1 MLNKFFRISLTIITV
16 IFVIALGISSC
27 QGRTPIVG
35 PEPVDHSLNV
45 ASTRE
50 NIADANIISGEGQ
63 LGQGNVSPI
72 GNGNAKVVSIESI
85 TLEGGTLIL
94 ISNNE
99 PSLSAQQT
107 NELRIDFEMW
117 VAVGEPAHEKDPS
130 LIATGAPDLTWSA
143 IAQQVTET
151 IYDFS
156 QTIENF
162 NKTSN
167 NVLDPVVSNNY
178 TAFIRFTLNDISG
191 LIGENSFLNLQS
203 LRLNIQASEFPEN
216 ATLITPVLEA
226 DPPKVMSFEA
236 TPKTINQGGTSTL
249 RWWVAGAD
257 NATSLTI
264 SNDLDN
270 STQDVTNLLKLNVQ
284 PTQTTTYTLTIT
296 NNEGSDSRQLTV
308 VVNTQSAEPKITSF
322 TATPAE
328 ITRGEASELSWV
340 VTGLP
345 VPTLTI
351 DQGVGD
357 VTGLTSTT
365 VTPNQSTTY
374 RLTATNSEGS
384 VSQDVTI
391 TINDNSL
398 SSLEIVQSLKD
409 HSVVTTSVAYSP
421 DGLLIAT
428 ATGSYVHIFDSQ
440 TNSLL
445 RTLSGHTGEVLSI
458 AFSPDS
464 QTIASGSE
472 DLTVKLWEV
481 SSGSLKTTLSG
492 HNGDVEAVAFSPN
505 GNTLASGSGDGTIKL
520 WQVTGNA
527 QPRTFLGHSG
537 VVLAV
542 DFNPDGDIL
551 ASGSSDDTVKLWE
564 VSDGTELLSL
574 TEHKASV
581 HTVAF
586 SPDGQTL
593 ASGGFDSNVHL
604 WKVSDGTKLHTLS
617 NHVSL
622 VSSVAFN
629 PVNNTLASGSWD
641 SSVVVWDTSSG
652 QVLKEIGA
660 TGFKATNS
668 VAFSPQ
674 GDILIAGGDSSYTSA
689 KSWQVSDYTL
699 IRSFA
704 GNSSS
709 VRLIT
714 FSPDSSLLASTSWD
728 GTVKLWTVSDGTE
741 VNIPE
746 FIHDP
751 NQTYATTFSPDNT
764 MLASAA
770 TNDLSG
776 TTLVRLWNLNGSE
789 IYSLPG
795 GKRIFTVAFSP
806 DGGSLASG
814 GEDSTIQ
821 LWQASN
827 GALLNTFS
835 GHNGWI
841 NSIAFSPDGDI
852 LASGASFPDKDVILR
867 KVEDGSV
874 IQTLSGHKSE
884 IFSVTFSPDSSMLA
898 SSSPDATIKVWQVAN
913 GQELRTFTG
922 HSDWV
927 NSVAFSPSG
936 KLIASGSSDKSVKIW
951 QVENGAEIEAL
962 LGHSDEIN
970 SVAFSP
976 DGRYLAVSA
985 GTIAGKN
992 SITIYGDPDAK
1003 AIFSSSP

>member
-1 MLNKFFRISLTIITV
+1 MNRGFRFLYTIIGI
-16 IFVIALGISSC
+16 IFLLILGVLSC
-27 QGRTPIVG
+27 QGRTPIVD
-35 PEPVDHSLNV
+35 PIPIDIAV
-45 ASTRE
+45 ASTR
-50 NIADANIISGEGQ
+50 ADIIDTGAEVGTGEF
-63 LGQGNVSPI
+63 GQGNVSRI
-72 GNGNAKVVSIESI
+72 GDGNAKVVSIESI
-85 TLEGGTLIL
+85 ELEGGTLIL
-94 ISNNE
+94 TSNQSQQIS
-99 PSLSAQQT
+99 
-107 NELRIDFEMW
+107 ELKVDFEMW
-117 VAVGEPAHEKDPS
+117 IAAGESAHENDPS

-162 NKTSN
+162 SKASDNI
-167 NVLDPVVSNNY
+167 LDPVVNSNY
-178 TAFIRFTLNDISG
+178 TAFIRFTINDIRG
-191 LIGENSFLNLQS
+191 LIEEDSFLNLQN
-203 LRLNIQASEFPEN
+203 LHLNIRASEFPED
-216 ATLITPVLEA
+216 ATLITPVPEA
-226 DPPKVMSFEA
+226 NAPEIIGFEA
-236 TPKTINQGGTSTL
+236 APQTINQGETSSL

-257 NATSLTI
+257 NSTSLTI

-270 STQDVTNLLKLNVQ
+270 NTQNVTSLLKLNVK

-296 NNEGSDSRQLTV
+296 NNEGSDSRQVTV
-308 VVNTQSAEPKITSF
+308 VVNTQPTKPKINSF

-328 ITRGEASELSWV
+328 ITRGETSELSWV

-345 VPTLTI
+345 TPTLII

-357 VTGLTSTT
+357 VTGLTSRT
-365 VTPNQSTTY
+365 VAPNASTIY

-409 HSVVTTSVAYSP
+409 HSVITTSVAYSP

-464 QTIASGSE
+464 NTIASGSE

-505 GNTLASGSGDGTIKL
+505 GNTLASGSGDGAIKL
-520 WQVTGNA
+520 WQVIGNA

-537 VVLAV
+537 IVLAV

-593 ASGGFDSNVHL
+593 ASGGFDANVHL
-604 WKVSDGTKLHTLS
+604 WKVSNGAKLHTLS

-641 SSVVVWDTSSG
+641 SSVVVWDISSG

-709 VRLIT
+709 VRQIT

-728 GTVKLWTVSDGTE
+728 GTVKLWTVSDGKE
-741 VNIPE
+741 ISIPA
-746 FIHDP
+746 FIADP
-751 NQTYATTFSPDNT
+751 NQTYAIAFSPDGT
-764 MLASAA
+764 MMASGA

-776 TTLVRLWNLNGSE
+776 VTLIRLWQTNGSKIMSWPE
-789 IYSLPG
+789 T
-795 GKRIFTVAFSP
+795 KRIFAVAFSP
-806 DGGSLASG
+806 DGNALASG
-814 GEDSTIQ
+814 GENSTIQ
-821 LWQASN
+821 LWKVSN
-827 GALLNTFS
+827 GDLLNTFS
-835 GHNGWI
+835 GHNGWV
-841 NSIAFSPDGDI
+841 NSIAFSPDGNI

-874 IQTLSGHKSE
+874 IQILSGHKSE

-898 SSSPDATIKVWQVAN
+898 SSSPDGTIKVWQVAN

-936 KLIASGSSDKSVKIW
+936 KLIASGSSDNSVKIW
-951 QVENGAEIEAL
+951 QVENGTELETL

-985 GTIAGKN
+985 GTIEGKN
-992 SITIYGDPDAK
+992 TITIYGDPDDK
-1003 AIFSSSP
+1003 AIFNNLF